1 MRPWSI
7 TITITLSTTRCE
19 TLVRV
24 EEVDHTEEECTICK
38 QGYTMEVVEY
48 TDTECVT
55 TYRDSC
61 SWGGDPNRVWSRD
74 VKSYLAITFWQQR
87 TYYRRYVLNSEMD
100 GLHLYLL
107 CKRRFKLSRPSADF
121 IRLKR

>member
-1 MRPWSI
+1 MLVNNIYNNHREELKDPYYVNECLPEVRRS
-7 TITITLSTTRCE
+7 CE

-24 EEVDHTEEECTICK
+24 EDVEHTEEECTICK
-38 QGYTMEVVEY
+38 QGYTMEVVDY

-74 VKSYLAITFWQQR
+74 VKSYFSNNLLATK
-87 TYYRRYVLNSEMD
+87 N
-100 GLHLYLL
+100 LL
-107 CKRRFKLSRPSADF
+107 LWEICPQF
-121 IRLKR
+121 

>member
-1 MRPWSI
+1 M
-7 TITITLSTTRCE
+7 
-19 TLVRV
+19 

-74 VKSYLAITFWQQR
+74 VKSYFSNHLLATK
-87 TYYRRYVLNSEMD
+87 N
-100 GLHLYLL
+100 LL
-107 CKRRFKLSRPSADF
+107 LWEICPQF
-121 IRLKR
+121 

>member
-1 MRPWSI
+1 M
-7 TITITLSTTRCE
+7 
-19 TLVRV
+19 

-38 QGYTMEVVEY
+38 QGYTMEVVDY

-74 VKSYLAITFWQQR
+74 VKSYFAITFWQQR
-87 TYYRRYVLNSEMD
+87 TYYYRRYVLNSEMD
-100 GLHLYLL
+100 GSCIYICYAKGDLNCQDHLLISSVS
-107 CKRRFKLSRPSADF
+107 KDRPSHPWSG
-121 IRLKR
+121 RRM